1 MKQAILLRV
10 LGFAGISTLIVI
22 CAMQALLLIQ
32 GKYLM
37 KLAWCSAQVPTETWM
52 RGHITRYYP
61 NVNPEC
67 DQLWNGSKL
76 EIQRI
81 KTYLST
87 WRIDVASYSSI
98 TFATYLEFITTNC
111 AFVQHEFMN
120 NFYVSK
126 EELDFPIA
134 FLISISEKSA
144 NIHQYIRFLKSVF
157 RFHNAYC
164 IHIDKKSST
173 AFREA
178 FLHISKCLSN
188 VIISEKAED
197 VLYGSIDILLAQLH
211 CYNSLRNFTLVAW
224 KYAINL
230 CGTELPLYTNRQMV
244 QALQEMQAFSVI
256 PHGQSQSEVESWVA
270 NQFIFKITRGANRAK
285 LNLKEQLGISP
296 ITPMYKAS
304 VYMALT
310 KRFVEFI
317 LDDMEVNTF
326 RNFLVNA
333 MSPEEFFYAT
343 INQMTRAPDNY
354 ASAPESQ
361 EYNTET
367 SIRFFVILGTSDYL
381 LC

>member
-1 MKQAILLRV
+1 
-10 LGFAGISTLIVI
+10 
-22 CAMQALLLIQ
+22 
-32 GKYLM
+32 
-37 KLAWCSAQVPTETWM
+37 
-52 RGHITRYYP
+52 
-61 NVNPEC
+61 
-67 DQLWNGSKL
+67 
-76 EIQRI
+76 
-81 KTYLST
+81 
-87 WRIDVASYSSI
+87 
-98 TFATYLEFITTNC
+98 
-111 AFVQHEFMN
+111 
-120 NFYVSK
+120 
-126 EELDFPIA
+126 
-134 FLISISEKSA
+134 
-144 NIHQYIRFLKSVF
+144 
-157 RFHNAYC
+157 
-164 IHIDKKSST
+164 
-173 AFREA
+173 
-178 FLHISKCLSN
+178 LSN

-211 CYNSLRNFTLVAW
+211 CYNSLRNFTLIAW

-354 ASAPESQ
+354 ASAKAKNITLKLPFVSSSYWGHQTTYCVDKKQNHDICIISVADMLSLNTIDNVFFFNKYWITYDHVVMDCAEERLVRRNQQ
-361 EYNTET
+361 EYDRDCE
-367 SIRFFVILGTSDYL
+367 
-381 LC
+381 